1 MKRLLSF
8 AVLVVIT
15 FGPLFSQVTKGDSP
29 FYEQMRTLPIEE
41 RETLILKEI
50 TSGNIPDYL
59 KSFVKVK
66 SVQRDTKANRHK
78 VTLFVKPDYL
88 SVGNDSSTFIIPMSP
103 ITAQKIADTFD
114 CSLPTPKVVDIIYEN
129 SVLKLEPFNYIPR
142 GNRSE
147 TPDILNDHSR
157 VIFAQMKAAG
167 YKPGVFVAG
176 TKKDIVISSKLSDP
190 KRTKNVTI
198 YGWHKLDG
206 KAIQPAY
213 NGHIDIYVDYSHG
226 VRLISNRVLIDGKEY
241 DYREIL
247 KDPLLHSL
255 LSDEAE
261 PLQKTSYLE
270 K

>member
-8 AVLVVIT
+8 TILIAIT

-29 FYEQMRTLPIEE
+29 FYEQMRSLSFED
-41 RETLILKEI
+41 REALIYKEI
-50 TSGNIPDYL
+50 TSGNTPGYL
-59 KSFVKVK
+59 KGFVAIK
-66 SVQRDTKANRHK
+66 SVERDSKGQKHK
-78 VTLFVKPDYL
+78 VVIFVKPDYL
-88 SVGNDSSTFIIPMSP
+88 SIGNDSCSFIIPMGP
-103 ITAQKIADTFD
+103 VTAQKIADNFD
-114 CSLPTPKVVDIIYEN
+114 CSLPTPKIVDMIYKY

-142 GNRSE
+142 GNRNE

-167 YKPGVFVAG
+167 YKSGVFVAG

-190 KRTKNVTI
+190 VRTKNVTI

-206 KAIQPAY
+206 KAIQPVY
-213 NGHIDIYVDYSHG
+213 NGHIEIYVDYSHG
-226 VRLISNRVLIDGKEY
+226 IRLISNKVTIDGRDY
-241 DYREIL
+241 DYRDIL

-255 LSDEAE
+255 LSDEPE
-261 PLQKTSYLE
+261 PLQRTSYLD